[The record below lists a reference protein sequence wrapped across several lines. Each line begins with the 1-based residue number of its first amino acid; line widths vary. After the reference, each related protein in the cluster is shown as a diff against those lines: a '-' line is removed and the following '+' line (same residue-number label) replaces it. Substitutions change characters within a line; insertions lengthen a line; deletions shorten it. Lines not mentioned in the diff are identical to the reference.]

1 MVVGRAAAAVVAG
14 AGVIRQPRLLLVA
27 PFGSYR
33 TAPFLAAA
41 RARADV
47 VLVSEGTANVV
58 SSGLPGLRLPL
69 HDLDACERA
78 VRAEVDRGG
87 AFQAILGLDD
97 WGAEVAGALA
107 PRLGLAANPPQA
119 LAVARRKDWARAA
132 LQAAGVL
139 VPWHQVLALDGGL
152 PPLSDLP
159 YPLVLKPVASSG
171 SRGVMRVDDEAGLR
185 AGIARLRGM
194 LGRDERVVWNRALI
208 ERFVP
213 GFEIA
218 LEGLLTG
225 GVLQTLAIFDK
236 PEPLDGPFFEET
248 YYISPSR
255 LDAATREALRDCVER
270 GARAYGLREGPI
282 HAECRLNAEG
292 IWVIE
297 IAARTIGGLCARLLR
312 FGTGLSLEDLVV
324 RHALGEEVA
333 VGAREGA
340 AGVLMIPIPGLG
352 ILKRVEGLMAAD
364 RVPGVV
370 EVVIDARE
378 GQELVPLPEGASY
391 LGFIFAEGPDPQM
404 VYEALKT
411 AHGHLRFVLAP
422 VWRPAVMPAG
432 EAVADAATTA
442 KAMPQA

>member
-1 MVVGRAAAAVVAG
+1 MRRVRWRRVRESL
-14 AGVIRQPRLLLVA
+14 RRPRLLLIA

-41 RARADV
+41 SARAEV

-69 HDLDACERA
+69 DDLDACEHA
-78 VRAEVDRGG
+78 VRKEMDRGG
-87 AFQAILGLDD
+87 VFQAILGLDD
-97 WGAEVAGALA
+97 WGTEVAGALA

-119 LAVARRKDWARAA
+119 LAIARRKDRARAV
-132 LQAAGVL
+132 LQAAGVP
-139 VPWHQVLALDGGL
+139 VPWHRVLALDGAL
-152 PPLSDLP
+152 PALTDLP
-159 YPLVLKPVASSG
+159 YPLVLKPVALSG
-171 SRGVMRVDDEAGLR
+171 SRGVMRADDEPGLR
-185 AGIARLRGM
+185 AAIARLCTI
-194 LGRDERVVWNRALI
+194 LGRDERAVWNRALV

-225 GVLQTLAIFDK
+225 GVLRTLAIFDK

-248 YYISPSR
+248 YYITPSR
-255 LDAATREALRDCVER
+255 LDAATRETVREVVER

-292 IWVIE
+292 VWVIE
-297 IAARTIGGLCARLLR
+297 IAARTIGGLCGRLLR

-333 VGAREGA
+333 VGARAGA

-391 LGFIFAEGPDPQM
+391 LGFVFAEGPDPAM
-404 VYEALKT
+404 VYKALKT

-422 VWRPAVMPAG
+422 VWRPTLMPAG
-432 EAVADAATTA
+432 GAVTDATTIA
-442 KAMPQA
+442 TAMPRA

>member
-1 MVVGRAAAAVVAG
+1 MREPLKK
-14 AGVIRQPRLLLVA
+14 PRLLLIA

-41 RARADV
+41 GARADV
-47 VLVSEGTANVV
+47 VLVSEGTANIVE
-58 SSGLPGLRLPL
+58 SGLPGLRLPL

-78 VRAEVDRGG
+78 IREEMDRGG
-87 AFQAILGLDD
+87 AFLAVLGLDD
-97 WGAEVAGALA
+97 WGTEVAGALA
-107 PRLGLAANPPQA
+107 LRLGLAANPPQA
-119 LAVARRKDWARAA
+119 LEIARRKDRARAA
-132 LQAAGVL
+132 LQAAGVP
-139 VPWHQVLALDGGL
+139 VPWHRVLALDAPL
-152 PPLSDLP
+152 PALHDLP
-159 YPLVLKPVASSG
+159 YPLVLKPVALSG

-185 AGIARLRGM
+185 AGLTRLRAI
-194 LGRDERVVWNRALI
+194 LGHDERAVWNRALI

-248 YYISPSR
+248 FYITPSR
-255 LDAATREALRDCVER
+255 LDAATRERVREVVER
-270 GARAYGLREGPI
+270 GARAYGLHEGPI

-312 FGTGLSLEDLVV
+312 FGTGLSLEDVVV
-324 RHALGEEVA
+324 RHALKEA
-333 VGAREGA
+333 VTVSARAGA

-370 EVVIDARE
+370 EIVIDARE

-391 LGFIFAEGPDPQM
+391 LGFVFAQGPDPTA
-404 VYEALKT
+404 VYETLRT

-422 VWRPAVMPAG
+422 LWRPAVIP
-432 EAVADAATTA
+432 AATGATRIATA
-442 KAMPQA
+442 TPPA

>member
-1 MVVGRAAAAVVAG
+1 ML
-14 AGVIRQPRLLLVA
+14 IA

-47 VLVSEGTANVV
+47 VLLSEGAANVV

-78 VRAEVDRGG
+78 VREEIDRGG
-87 AFQAILGLDD
+87 RFQVILGLDD
-97 WGAEVAGALA
+97 WGTEVAGALA
-107 PRLGLAANPPQA
+107 PRLGLAGNPPQA
-119 LAVARRKDWARAA
+119 LAAARRKDRGRAL
-132 LQAAGVL
+132 LQAAGVP
-139 VPWHQVLALDGGL
+139 VPWHRVLALDGPL
-152 PPLSDLP
+152 PDLADLP
-159 YPLVLKPVASSG
+159 YPLVLKPVALSG

-185 AGIARLRGM
+185 AGLARLQAI
-194 LGRDERVVWNRALI
+194 LGRDDRAVWNRALI
-208 ERFVP
+208 ERFVQ

-218 LEGLLTG
+218 LEGLLLG

-248 YYISPSR
+248 YYITPSR
-255 LDAATREALRDCVER
+255 LDAAMRETVRETVER

-292 IWVIE
+292 VWVIE
-297 IAARTIGGLCARLLR
+297 IAARTIGGLCGRLLR
-312 FGTGLSLEDLVV
+312 FGTGLSLEELVV
-324 RHALGEEVA
+324 RHALGERVA
-333 VGAREGA
+333 IGARAGA

-352 ILKRVEGLMAAD
+352 LLKRVEGLMAAD

-391 LGFIFAEGPDPQM
+391 LGFIFAEGPDPAA
-404 VYEALKT
+404 VYDALKT
-411 AHGHLRFVLAP
+411 AHGHLHFVLAP
-422 VWRPAVMPAG
+422 VWRPTLMPTVEAAAG
-432 EAVADAATTA
+432 ATRIATA
-442 KAMPQA
+442 TLQA

>member
-1 MVVGRAAAAVVAG
+1 MRESLK
-14 AGVIRQPRLLLVA
+14 RPRLLLIA

-41 RARADV
+41 SARADV

-78 VRAEVDRGG
+78 VRKEMDRGG
-87 AFQAILGLDD
+87 AFQAVLGLDD
-97 WGAEVAGALA
+97 WGTEVAGALA
-107 PRLGLAANPPQA
+107 PRLGLTANPPQA
-119 LAVARRKDWARAA
+119 LAIARRKDRARAV
-132 LQAAGVL
+132 LQAAGVP
-139 VPWHQVLALDGGL
+139 VPWHRVLALDAAL
-152 PPLSDLP
+152 PALTDLP
-159 YPLVLKPVASSG
+159 YPLVLKPVALSG
-171 SRGVMRVDDEAGLR
+171 SRGVMRTDDESGLR
-185 AGIARLRGM
+185 SAIARLRTI
-194 LGRDERVVWNRALI
+194 LGRDERAVWNRALV

-218 LEGLLTG
+218 LEGLLTA
-225 GVLQTLAIFDK
+225 GVLRTLAIFDK

-248 YYISPSR
+248 YYITPSR
-255 LDAATREALRDCVER
+255 LDAAMREAVREVVER

-292 IWVIE
+292 VWVIE
-297 IAARTIGGLCARLLR
+297 IAARTIGGLCGRLLR
-312 FGTGLSLEDLVV
+312 FGTGLSLEELVV

-333 VGAREGA
+333 AGVREGA

-391 LGFIFAEGPDPQM
+391 LGFVFAEGPDPTM

-422 VWRPAVMPAG
+422 VWRPTLMPAG
-432 EAVADAATTA
+432 GAVTDATTIA
-442 KAMPQA
+442 TAMPRA